1 MSSEKSSV
9 PPASQLQKLF
19 LIYKPRQSKQITD
32 DDLRSPILLVVCELS
47 EDSMLPMAGRLD
59 LIRVVPTLMR
69 ILGISRGHILYNATN
84 GLGQLL

>member
-1 MSSEKSSV
+1 MYLPLS
-9 PPASQLQKLF
+9 ASKLF

-32 DDLRSPILLVVCELS
+32 DDLRSPILLVVFELS

-69 ILGISRGHILYNATN
+69 ILGISRGHIIYNATN